1 MLAEVAPLHLRR
13 DVFIPPI
20 LLPRPVSSIDAGV
33 AVGVAVAVAVAVGV
47 GVGVGVTPGSNVS
60 AVARMPSLFFPP
72 ATSTLPS
79 GSDVAVYRHRALL
92 RLPVTVQFPVAGSYI
107 SASAKEH
114 WLPARLTATSA

>member
-33 AVGVAVAVAVAVGV
+33 AVGVGVAVAV

-79 GSDVAVYRHRALL
+79 GSNVAVYRHRALL
-92 RLPVTVQFPVAGSYI
+92 RLPVTVQFPVAGS
-107 SASAKEH
+107 
-114 WLPARLTATSA
+114 